1 MRCPF
6 CKEDSDRVID
16 SRSSEGGRIIRRRRQ
31 CSACKRRFTTY
42 ERIEETVKL
51 TIIKKDGS
59 RVPYDRQK
67 IIAGVQKACY
77 KRPVAM
83 AQILALTEDVEE
95 QLFREGKQ
103 EIATQRIGALTVE
116 RLRRLDRVAYIRY
129 ASVYRDFQ
137 DVNEFIAE
145 ANEVLG
151 ESIEPQGQKQ
161 LFDV

>member
-31 CSACKRRFTTY
+31 CLSCKRRFTTY

-51 TIIKKDGS
+51 TVIKKDGS

-67 IIAGVQKACY
+67 IVAGVQKSCY
-77 KRPVAM
+77 KRPVSM
-83 AQILALTEDVEE
+83 AQIIALTEDVEE

-103 EIATQRIGALTVE
+103 EISALRIGALTVE

-145 ANEVLG
+145 ANDVLG
-151 ESIEPQGQKQ
+151 ETIPPQGQQQ
-161 LFDV
+161 LFDP